1 MLTILAVRPGS
12 PPGNALVGK
21 PGPAEPPYTGGYQ
34 AGNLVTWPT
43 PVMKLFS
50 ALTQRAHAPLAPP
63 APQDTSLISRIGRWL
78 QGLRQALVQR
88 FTTVQAAPRPLDAR
102 HPQVSSREALPNAP
116 PPSLRTVSGAAG
128 VQSAFD
134 LMLQDVTRPGQAL
147 GRQLQMLGEV
157 EAGLRLNQAIDEPAR
172 LASLARLAQVREGI
186 EPDAATLEKT
196 AAQATQG
203 LTLDNLA
210 AELPKRRQK
219 ISELSEALAHIRRL
233 DAPARQALA
242 TRLEETQQRLAIL
255 ENRRDDLK
263 ALQVEAPR
271 MGQALAQLP
280 MAHYIDARRSLIRV
294 LARMPEA
301 PRHLVLQRLDDMIRD
316 TASVRWLED
325 MAAGDFGIIDMVFQ
339 GAQWNEDAL
348 ALKQATVPPGDMKA
362 QLNLDAQHNLRMV
375 SQELD
380 GFMASRNVEKG
391 RAHLPVSL
399 FGAVKADARVI
410 GWLTEYASE
419 EVESRNA
426 QIGAWISLSL
436 HDEKTGE
443 VNKNDVDTLLALL
456 QKKGMNPALLREHIR
471 AGFSNTA
478 EVVECRELMEK
489 VARACQESALLGS
502 LDEKRFPALQAARV
516 ARDLIQEVTGRPT
529 ETATGDA
536 VDEALAEAAEQAMP
550 WVRFEQDLL
559 LARRALAD
567 QMRGISTAPFVI
579 EGHASADRRWLADPA
594 ALEAAQPDHERV
606 RAILYNDERL
616 KAIQTRQSTVVDP
629 AERSRLSQEMAELS
643 AEMAEHREALAGFSA
658 AHLRR
663 EPGSRLE
670 PSLADLRAIGV
681 EMEALTRLPT
691 LHQRVAMLQPL
702 ALPKDDQQRK
712 QADLLLERLR
722 QIATLQVGL
731 LSENPDFAA
740 NGIAPERE
748 GYTGQILK
756 RLEAFGISSRR
767 PSAFIKE
774 AVNRSASN
782 LSQDNRTLRQ
792 LVDKLDPRA
801 LQARVTRAVRGMS
814 GGKRGSLTLTLTPA
828 APAALAQTEGQR
840 RQRLAADSVER
851 QVRELAQG
859 QSFDIRMGVYGT
871 VSVGTPVVPGLSVQ
885 TDARA
890 ERQHGI
896 RVSLQ
901 DDGAYVVRVQG
912 GGAVRHGVTLSA
924 LSDLLTF
931 RGESQLASEKG
942 FDLRFDNR
950 EECLSMLRGLI
961 TGGEVDPA
969 VWAPAGVQRIERRE
983 VAGRA
988 NLSAGAQLTLASLSA
1003 EVAAAVGSTHE
1014 VLRTSS
1020 GEVEIQG
1027 RRLQAGATLSAAAA
1041 NGAQKEGRLG
1051 VDLGARKEL
1060 HRQFGMIRPES
1071 QLTLSATVTGGNVA
1085 GCVQSLLPDLPDAD
1099 HKALRDAM
1107 LGSLQGNV
1115 PEGTEVFVRYRL
1127 TPAALREANALLG
1140 QASAALTQAS
1150 LARGEPRQLAL
1161 DEARTQARAAHAVT
1175 QRTSSYAFDG
1185 WGQTRSSFNEVSRHR
1200 GAYQQFARGQ
1210 SAQTEQGAAVT
1221 EVQGAALGGLSPA
1234 LAALIP

>member
-1 MLTILAVRPGS
+1 
-12 PPGNALVGK
+12 
-21 PGPAEPPYTGGYQ
+21 
-34 AGNLVTWPT
+34 
-43 PVMKLFS
+43 MKLFT
-50 ALTQRAHAPLAPP
+50 ALAQRPRAPVAPP
-63 APQDTSLISRIGRWL
+63 APQGDSLIARLGRWL
-78 QGLRQALVQR
+78 QGLRQALIQR
-88 FTTVQAAPRPLDAR
+88 LSPTRVAPRPLDAR
-102 HPQVSSREALPNAP
+102 HPQVPSREALKKSP
-116 PPSLRTVSGAAG
+116 PPSLREVSGADG
-128 VQSAFD
+128 VRSAFD
-134 LMLQDVTRPGQAL
+134 VMLKDATRPGQAL
-147 GRQLQMLGEV
+147 GRQLQALGDIET
-157 EAGLRLNQAIDEPAR
+157 GLRANQAIDEPAR
-172 LASLARLAQVREGI
+172 AACLARLAQAREGL
-186 EPDAATLEKT
+186 EPDAATLQKA

-210 AELPKRRQK
+210 TELPQRRQK
-219 ISELSEALAHIRRL
+219 IAEISEALAHIRRL
-233 DAPARQALA
+233 DAPARGALA
-242 TRLEETQQRLAIL
+242 AHLEEARQRLVLL
-255 ENRRDDLK
+255 ESRGDDLK
-263 ALQVEAPR
+263 ALQVDAPR
-271 MGQALAQLP
+271 MGRALAQLP
-280 MAHYIDARRSLIRV
+280 LDRYIDARRSLTRV

-301 PRHLVLQRLDDMIRD
+301 PRDLLMGRLDDMIRHED
-316 TASVRWLED
+316 NVQWLGQ
-325 MAAGDFGIIDMVFQ
+325 MVGGDFGIIDMVFT
-339 GAQWNEDAL
+339 GAEWNEDAL

-375 SQELD
+375 SQELNA
-380 GFMASRNVEKG
+380 FMASRNVEKG

-419 EVESRNA
+419 EVEARNA

-456 QKKGMNPALLREHIR
+456 QKQGMDPALLREHIR
-471 AGFSNTA
+471 EGFSNTA

-502 LDEKRFPALQAARV
+502 LDEKRFPVLQAARV
-516 ARDLIQEVTGRPT
+516 ARDLIQEVIGRPA

-536 VDEALAEAAEQAMP
+536 VDAALAEAAERNMP
-550 WVRFEQDLL
+550 WVRFEQDLV
-559 LARRALAD
+559 LARRELSD
-567 QMRGISTAPFVI
+567 QLSAVSGAAFVI
-579 EGHASADRRWLADPA
+579 EGHASADRRWLADPL
-594 ALEAAQPDHERV
+594 ALEAAQADHDLV
-606 RAILYNDERL
+606 RHILYIDARLEAL
-616 KAIQTRQSTVVDP
+616 KAEKGPVADP
-629 AERSRLSQEMAELS
+629 GEAARRSREMADLS
-643 AEMAEHREALAGFSA
+643 KEMAMHRDALAGFSP

-663 EPGSRLE
+663 EPGSRRE
-670 PSLADLRAIGV
+670 PSLTELRAIGV

-691 LHQRVAMLQPL
+691 LHQRVAMLQQLSRPT
-702 ALPKDDQQRK
+702 DDQRK
-712 QADLLLERLR
+712 QAGQLLERLR

-731 LSENPDFAA
+731 LSKNPDFVA

-767 PSAFIKE
+767 PSPFIKE
-774 AVNRSASN
+774 AVNQSASI
-782 LSQDNRTLRQ
+782 LSQDNRSLRQ
-792 LVDKLDPRA
+792 LVDTFDPRA
-801 LQARVTRAVRGMS
+801 LRVKATRAVRSLS
-814 GGKRGSLTLTLTPA
+814 GGKRGSFTSAVSA
-828 APAALAQTEGQR
+828 APAGGTGAGTKATPATPAVLAQTEGQR
-840 RQRLAADSVER
+840 RQREAADSVER

-871 VSVGTPVVPGLSVQ
+871 VSVGSPVVPGLSAQ
-885 TDARA
+885 TDVRA

-901 DDGAYVVRVQG
+901 DNGAYVVRVQG

-988 NLSAGAQLTLASLSA
+988 SLSAGAQLTLASLSA

-1014 VLRTSS
+1014 VQRTAS

-1027 RRLQAGATLSAAAA
+1027 RHLQAGATLSASAAS
-1041 NGAQKEGRLG
+1041 GTEREGRLG
-1051 VDLGARKEL
+1051 VSLAARKEL
-1060 HRQFGMIRPES
+1060 HRQFGMIRPGS
-1071 QLTLSATVTGGNVA
+1071 QLTLLATVTGGNVA
-1085 GCVQSLLPDLPDAD
+1085 SCVESLLPNLPDAD
-1099 HKALRDAM
+1099 RKALRDAM
-1107 LGSLQGNV
+1107 LVGLQGQV

-1140 QASAALTQAS
+1140 QASAALTRAS
-1150 LARGEPRQLAL
+1150 LGRGETRQLAL

-1185 WGQTRSSFNEVSRHR
+1185 WGQTRSSVDEVSRHR

-1210 SAQTEQGAAVT
+1210 TAQTEQGAAVA